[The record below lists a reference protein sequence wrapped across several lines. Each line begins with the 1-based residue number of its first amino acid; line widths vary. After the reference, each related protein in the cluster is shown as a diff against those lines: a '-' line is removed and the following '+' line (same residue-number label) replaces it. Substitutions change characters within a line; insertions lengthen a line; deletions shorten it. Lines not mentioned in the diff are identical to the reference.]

1 MFEHLGPTPEVSI
14 NKPPT
19 NYKLYLSLLSFAVVV
34 FIFASAVGQGA
45 HSKALEPATLS
56 AKVLVD
62 SSDKKI
68 VTTAKNF
75 PIFSF
80 TIDIDK
86 PNTSLYK
93 LNILVDGIYDL
104 DLIGDLKL
112 FHENVQL
119 GGIQN
124 IDAQGKIYFD
134 LAEYE
139 LNKGL
144 NNFSLFFNNGQNIKE
159 GSILS
164 FSIEAQEDIFLTRN
178 GHIFK
183 PDNIFP
189 ISSGIVSIINK
200 GSVSASNVYVL
211 NDFLIN
217 SDVPQQI
224 ASFELSS
231 IGERVSLD
239 KIKLAYDSFENEDVE
254 DLDFILI
261 YNDKAI
267 AKARSTEGKIVF
279 NLAKSIILDDLNR
292 EKFYLHTIAM
302 PEGAYK
308 FHLEEVR
315 ANGLLSGLDI
325 NLLKSIDLS
334 KVWAKPYFIQFESGD
349 LDKKLSE
356 GWNKLYSLDIK
367 AKGIDTI
374 YLNKLTWQIDKQN
387 LDIEALEIWK
397 NGEPYI
403 ANVVSK
409 GNKVI
414 MKMDGLKPLEIF
426 KDNTEILLLANL
438 KDVGKKASIQT
449 FILGDDIDSSNITWS
464 DVENFYNSY
473 KIPYLPLEPSI
484 LSN

>member
-1 MFEHLGPTPEVSI
+1 M
-14 NKPPT
+14 
-19 NYKLYLSLLSFAVVV
+19 
-34 FIFASAVGQGA
+34 
-45 HSKALEPATLS
+45 
-56 AKVLVD
+56 
-62 SSDKKI
+62 
-68 VTTAKNF
+68 
-75 PIFSF
+75 
-80 TIDIDK
+80 
-86 PNTSLYK
+86 
-93 LNILVDGIYDL
+93 
-104 DLIGDLKL
+104 
-112 FHENVQL
+112 QL
-119 GGIQN
+119 GGIYK
-124 IDAQGKIYFD
+124 IDTQGKIHFD
-134 LAEYE
+134 LSEYK
-139 LNKGL
+139 LNQGL
-144 NNFSLFFNNGQNIKE
+144 NNFSLFFNNGQNIKS

-164 FSIEAQEDIFLTRN
+164 FSIESQEDIFLMKDD
-178 GHIFK
+178 HIFK

-189 ISSGIVSIINK
+189 ISSGLVSIINQ
-200 GSVSASNVYVL
+200 GSVLASNAYVL